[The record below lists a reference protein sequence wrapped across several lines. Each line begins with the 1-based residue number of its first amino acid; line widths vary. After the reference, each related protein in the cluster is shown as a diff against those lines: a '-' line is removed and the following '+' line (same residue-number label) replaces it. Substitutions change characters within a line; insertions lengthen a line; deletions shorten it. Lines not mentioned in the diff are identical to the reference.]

1 MNWMFHFDRI
11 WKGKCVIFK
20 NLVVELV
27 KLSYPHLKSLLKIT

>member
-1 MNWMFHFDRI
+1 MFYFDRI

-27 KLSYPHLKSLLKIT
+27 KFFYFYLKFLLKII